1 MYPPMGDILTFGWD
15 SAHALIFPC
24 ESFAQAAIDGFMAQR
39 KASDYYCDIQDLD
52 DPERGALEPIWTGPT
67 DVNKWWLAEHPAY
80 TCGCGIYVHPSRR
93 NALAIHIMDCPFTD
107 NRHPT

>member
-1 MYPPMGDILTFGWD
+1 MRIAVRIVPRSMFEAVWMYPPMGDILTFGWD

-52 DPERGALEPIWTGPT
+52 DPERGPLEPIWTGP
-67 DVNKWWLAEHPAY
+67 
-80 TCGCGIYVHPSRR
+80 
-93 NALAIHIMDCPFTD
+93 
-107 NRHPT
+107 